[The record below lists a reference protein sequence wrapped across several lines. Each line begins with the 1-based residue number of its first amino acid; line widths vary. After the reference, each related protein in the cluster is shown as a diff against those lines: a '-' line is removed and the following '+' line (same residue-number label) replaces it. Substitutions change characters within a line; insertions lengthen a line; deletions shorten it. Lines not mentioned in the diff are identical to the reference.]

1 MRKRRGFNVAAY
13 DITYG
18 ESSKGDA
25 HDFLES
31 AGFLSQPQ
39 GNTQM
44 HACMFFGIPHMHALR
59 VACFGILKLHAG
71 CMSLMAPDCRCWGA
85 PARGTSF
92 RNPLNPN
99 GVGRQFV
106 MDGNKMASR
115 FLACMELKLESNIYA
130 YNVQM
135 YSCMRLVLLCLLC
148 LSNHAIFL
156 VEQPRQSL
164 LYAYYRWQWLQNR
177 VAWASCIGYRVCCL
191 FHACMHM

>member
-18 ESSKGDA
+18 ESSKGGA

-71 CMSLMAPDCRCWGA
+71 CMSLMAPDCRSWGA

-115 FLACMELKLESNIYA
+115 FLACMEFKLENNIYA
-130 YNVQM
+130 YIMYTDVFIHEAGVTLPSMPKQPCHFSGGATSAKPPICILQM
-135 YSCMRLVLLCLLC
+135 
-148 LSNHAIFL
+148 A
-156 VEQPRQSL
+156 
-164 LYAYYRWQWLQNR
+164 
-177 VAWASCIGYRVCCL
+177 VASESSGVGILHWI
-191 FHACMHM
+191 